1 MKIFFDRDA
10 ELKRLIADI
19 EKYRSLIVLYG
30 NRRVA
35 ELVKEVQDLL
45 DANDLDKALEKI
57 NLVISMYPRNLD
69 LHDLKSDILFN
80 SMDYPGTL
88 KELKFIEAMEPHNAS
103 NYSRDSPYC

>member
-1 MKIFFDRDA
+1 MF
-10 ELKRLIADI
+10 
-19 EKYRSLIVLYG
+19 
-30 NRRVA
+30 RRENKSVA

-57 NLVISMYPRNLD
+57 NLAISMYPRNPD

-80 SMDYPGTL
+80 SMDYPGTV

-103 NYSRDSPYC
+103 NYSRESLCYMSMGWKNRTYKTNNK